1 MRIFYKILVAFLAV
15 VLLGSIFTLPHW
27 NLPEV
32 AAGEGDGSVQVYY
45 ISLDKAENRR
55 QELIPKLEELE
66 LPYERIHAIY
76 GKDLPQEEKNKVV
89 RKTLYTVLMRRAPLD
104 GEIGCYLSHLKA
116 WQTFLKSNHSYA
128 LILEDDAKFNPDEL
142 RDMVNLL
149 IQNKD
154 KWDYVNLDP
163 HRPGNGRIIT
173 RLSEERSLLAPRQ
186 RVWMATGQLINR
198 KAAATLIKHALPI
211 VMPLDH
217 YIYRSWELGYKYRI
231 VYPKVVGQDFKD
243 TYIGGGGY
251 SRKIYLRLSNRIYV
265 FITGVMSYITAS
277 FQ

>member
-1 MRIFYKILVAFLAV
+1 MAFVVIL
-15 VLLGSIFTLPHW
+15 LLGSIFTLPHW

-32 AAGEGDGSVQVYY
+32 TAGGGDGSVQVYY

-55 QELIPKLEELE
+55 QELIPKLEELG

-128 LILEDDAKFNPDEL
+128 LILEDDATFNPDEL
-142 RDMVNLL
+142 RNMVNLL
-149 IQNKD
+149 LQHKD

-163 HRPGNGRIIT
+163 HREGNGKVIT
-173 RLSEERSLLAPRQ
+173 KLSEKHTLLVPRQ

-198 KAAATLIKHALPI
+198 KAAATLVKHALPI

-217 YIYRSWELGYKYRI
+217 YIYRSWELGYRYRL
-231 VYPKVVGQDFKD
+231 VYPNVVCQDFED
-243 TYIGGGGY
+243 SYIEREGY
-251 SRKIYLRLSNRIYV
+251 SRDIYLRLSKRIYA
-265 FITGVMSYITAS
+265 FIADVMSYITAS

>member
-1 MRIFYKILVAFLAV
+1 MRFFYKILVAFV
-15 VLLGSIFTLPHW
+15 VVLLLGSIFTLPHW

-32 AAGEGDGSVQVYY
+32 TAGGGDGSVQVYY

-55 QELIPKLEELE
+55 QELIPRLEKLE

-76 GKDLPQEEKNKVV
+76 GKDLPQEEKDKVV

-163 HRPGNGRIIT
+163 HREGNGKVIAK
-173 RLSEERSLLAPRQ
+173 LSEKHTLLVPRQ
-186 RVWMATGQLINR
+186 RVWIATGQLINR
-198 KAAATLIKHALPI
+198 KAAATLVKHALPI

-217 YIYRSWELGYKYRI
+217 YIYRSWELGYRYRL
-231 VYPKVVGQDFKD
+231 VYPNVVFQDFED
-243 TYIGGGGY
+243 SYIEREGY
-251 SRKIYLRLSNRIYV
+251 SRNIYWRLSNRIYV